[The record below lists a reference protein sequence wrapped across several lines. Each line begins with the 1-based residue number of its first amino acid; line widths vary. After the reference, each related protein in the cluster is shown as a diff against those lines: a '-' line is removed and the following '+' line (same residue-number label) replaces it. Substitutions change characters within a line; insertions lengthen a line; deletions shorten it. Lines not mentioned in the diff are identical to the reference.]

1 MGGRGGRDG
10 GALSS
15 ASPLPT
21 LELQGVG
28 PVPIETEGWGW
39 GWGGGVSSVA
49 VAQDASTN
57 ILHFNT
63 APPVSLLLVCSL
75 QEAEA
80 LAKKEQ
86 Q

>member
-1 MGGRGGRDG
+1 MGGQGGRRDG
-10 GALSS
+10 AALSS

-39 GWGGGVSSVA
+39 GEGGGFPPSPWHRMHQPISS
-49 VAQDASTN
+49 
-57 ILHFNT
+57 ILIQH
-63 APPVSLLLVCSL
+63 LLVCSL